1 MIIIIFF
8 NVKMRHLISLKK
20 HKGRMASPLLMGHVV
35 ESHMINIFIP
45 QIGVLSIL
53 GNKKK
58 LTKNSYCNDI
68 TSR

>member
-1 MIIIIFF
+1 
-8 NVKMRHLISLKK
+8 
-20 HKGRMASPLLMGHVV
+20 MASPLLMGHVV

-68 TSR
+68 ITSR